1 MAIDFPQPSAEASAH
16 SQRLVDTIRS
26 EIIAAG
32 GRISFARF
40 MELALYAPGLGYYVA
55 GARKFGEAGDYVT
68 APEISPLFARCLAR
82 QCRQVLD
89 QIEGGDILEFGA
101 GSGAMATDMLLEL
114 ETLNCL
120 PQHYYIIEVSPD
132 LQQRQRET
140 LLNRAPHLQAFVSWL
155 DKLPQSFHGVV
166 LANEVIDAMPVHLL
180 QFDGAEF
187 GERYVA
193 WEAET
198 FVWVDG
204 PLSTVEL
211 QQAIVHLKNEIADEL
226 DFGYITEIN
235 LALNGWIAA
244 LGNMLTA
251 GAVLLI
257 DYGFPRHEYYHP
269 DRNTGTLMCHYRH
282 RSHPDPFVWPGL
294 QDITAHVDFTA
305 VAEAAD
311 AASLDVAGYT
321 SQAQFL
327 LGCGLGEILQ
337 QAATDDVRTH
347 LTMTQAVKKLTLPSE
362 MGELF
367 KVMALT
373 RSVDLMLQGFSVQDR
388 RHRL

>member
-1 MAIDFPQPSAEASAH
+1 
-16 SQRLVDTIRS
+16 
-26 EIIAAG
+26 
-32 GRISFARF
+32 